1 MQLEH
6 CLSPSIMLSK
16 KFLNVSGVYP
26 HSGGSELALHEHP
39 IISAADNL
47 ERGSPLKKMA
57 RGMTNHPEA
66 GSFPDSKEAPGDA
79 HRSKLS
85 PALDGGSETRHSF
98 DGSAADRYLLPQPSQ
113 PQPAASAASMFPYPG
128 QHGPAHPA
136 FSIASPGRYM
146 AHHPVI
152 TNGAYN
158 GLLSGASSQGYPAAG
173 YPYGQQYGHSY
184 QGAPFYQLSQP
195 GLVPGKA
202 QVYLCNRP
210 LWLKFHRHQTE
221 MIITKQG
228 RRMFPFLSFNISG
241 LDPTAH
247 YNIFVDVILAD
258 PNHWRFQGGKWVP
271 CGKADTNVQ
280 GNRVYMHPDS
290 PNTGAHWMR
299 QEISFGK
306 LKLTNNKGASN
317 NNGQM
322 VVLQSLHKYQ
332 PRLHVVE
339 VNEDGTEDTTQPG
352 RVQTFTFPETQFI
365 AVTAYQNT
373 DITQLKI
380 DHNPFAKGFRDNYDT
395 IYTGCD
401 MDRLTPSPSDSPR
414 SQIVPGARYAMAGSF
429 LQDQFVSNYAK
440 ARFHHPAPP
449 DRSVP
454 HATGLLSPQGQ
465 AEDPSAPSP
474 QRWFVTPTNNRLD
487 FSASAYDAAAA
498 ASDFAGNAATLLS
511 YAAAGVKALPLPG
524 GGCGS
529 RPLGYYSDPSSWA
542 ARSTPQYC
550 PKASSAAMLSCWSNA
565 GRMPS
570 TNPYLPPTTEDES
583 LAAAS
588 TERSPLPEDAKPKDL
603 SDSSWIE
610 TPSSIKSIDSTD
622 SGIYEQA
629 KRRRLSPADTP
640 LSDTSSPLKSEGL
653 PPRDCDKHCA
663 KDIQGF
669 YGFYTHA

>member
-1 MQLEH
+1 
-6 CLSPSIMLSK
+6 
-16 KFLNVSGVYP
+16 
-26 HSGGSELALHEHP
+26 
-39 IISAADNL
+39 
-47 ERGSPLKKMA
+47 
-57 RGMTNHPEA
+57 
-66 GSFPDSKEAPGDA
+66 
-79 HRSKLS
+79 
-85 PALDGGSETRHSF
+85 
-98 DGSAADRYLLPQPSQ
+98 
-113 PQPAASAASMFPYPG
+113 
-128 QHGPAHPA
+128 
-136 FSIASPGRYM
+136 
-146 AHHPVI
+146 
-152 TNGAYN
+152 
-158 GLLSGASSQGYPAAG
+158 
-173 YPYGQQYGHSY
+173 
-184 QGAPFYQLSQP
+184 
-195 GLVPGKA
+195 
-202 QVYLCNRP
+202 
-210 LWLKFHRHQTE
+210 

-339 VNEDGTEDTTQPG
+339 VNEDGTEDSSQPG

-401 MDRLTPSPSDSPR
+401 MDRLTPSPGDSPR
-414 SQIVPGARYAMAGSF
+414 SQMVPGARYAMAAAAAAGSF

-440 ARFHHPAPP
+440 SRGFHHHHHHHHHHSGGGAGGGGGGGVTGGVGGGGAGPVPE
-449 DRSVP
+449 RGVP
-454 HATGLLSPQGQ
+454 HPNGLLSPQQ
-465 AEDPSAPSP
+465 AEEPNAPSP
-474 QRWFVTPTNNRLD
+474 QRWFVTPANNRLD
-487 FSASAYDAAAA
+487 FASAAASAYDPAGEL
-498 ASDFAGNAATLLS
+498 AGNAATLLS
-511 YAAAGVKALPLPG
+511 YAAAGVKALPLQAA
-524 GGCGS
+524 GCTA
-529 RPLGYYSDPSSWA
+529 RPLGYYPDPSGWG
-542 ARSTPQYC
+542 ARSPPQYC
-550 PKASSAAMLSCWSNA
+550 AKALSCWPNA
-565 GRMPS
+565 SSSGGTTGGARLGG
-570 TNPYLPPTTEDES
+570 NLYLPGGGSEDVES
-583 LAAAS
+583 LAPP
-588 TERSPLPEDAKPKDL
+588 ERSPLVAPRTPHAHLKDL

-629 KRRRLSPADTP
+629 KRRRLSPAGTP
-640 LSDTSSPLKSEGL
+640 ASESSSPLKSEPAL
-653 PPRDCDKHCA
+653 AASRDCDKATCA
-663 KDIQGF
+663 KDIGY
-669 YGFYTHA
+669 YGFYAHS

>member
-1 MQLEH
+1 
-6 CLSPSIMLSK
+6 
-16 KFLNVSGVYP
+16 
-26 HSGGSELALHEHP
+26 
-39 IISAADNL
+39 
-47 ERGSPLKKMA
+47 
-57 RGMTNHPEA
+57 
-66 GSFPDSKEAPGDA
+66 
-79 HRSKLS
+79 
-85 PALDGGSETRHSF
+85 
-98 DGSAADRYLLPQPSQ
+98 
-113 PQPAASAASMFPYPG
+113 MFPYPG
-128 QHGPAHPA
+128 QHPATAAAHPA

-146 AHHPVI
+146 PHHPVLA
-152 TNGAYN
+152 NGAYN
-158 GLLSGASSQGYPAAG
+158 SLLGNSSPQGYPTAT

-184 QGAPFYQLSQP
+184 QGAPFYQFSPAQP

-202 QVYLCNRP
+202 QIYLCNRP

-228 RRMFPFLSFNISG
+228 RRMFPFLSFNLSG

-306 LKLTNNKGASN
+306 MKLTNNKGASN

-339 VNEDGTEDTTQPG
+339 VNEDGTEDSSQPG

-401 MDRLTPSPSDSPR
+401 MDRLTPSPNDSPR
-414 SQIVPGARYAMAGSF
+414 SQIVPGARYSMASSF

-440 ARFHHPAPP
+440 SRFHTPGSMPGP
-449 DRSVP
+449 GSDRSVP
-454 HATGLLSPQGQ
+454 HTNGLLSPQQG
-465 AEDPSAPSP
+465 EDPGAPSP

-487 FSASAYDAAAA
+487 FTTASAYDTAT
-498 ASDFAGNAATLLS
+498 DFAGNAATLLS
-511 YAAAGVKALPLPG
+511 YAAAGVKALPLPTA
-524 GGCGS
+524 GCAG
-529 RPLGYYSDPSSWA
+529 RPLGYYSDPTGWG
-542 ARSTPQYC
+542 ARSPPQYC
-550 PKASSAAMLSCWSNA
+550 TKTGSVLSCWA
-565 GRMPS
+565 PGARVGAA
-570 TNPYLPPTTEDES
+570 NPYLTGSDETDS
-583 LAAAS
+583 LTAD
-588 TERSPLPEDAKPKDL
+588 RSPLGEDTKPKDL

-610 TPSSIKSIDSTD
+610 TPPSIKSMDSSD
-622 SGIYEQA
+622 SGIYEQS
-629 KRRRLSPADTP
+629 KRRRLSP
-640 LSDTSSPLKSEGL
+640 SDTAVSGSSSPLKSEAL
-653 PPRDCDKHCA
+653 PSRDCEKNCA
-663 KDIQGF
+663 KDLG
-669 YGFYTHA
+669 YYSFYTHT